1 MADSRVAA
9 RYIKSLIGLAVEQK
23 ALDQVHNDMLLF
35 DQVCKG
41 SRQFVIMLRSPL
53 IKHETKRA
61 VLRKLFTGKVN
72 KLTLA
77 MIDIITHK
85 NRESLLPQ
93 IASDFHAAYNV
104 HMGIVRAE
112 VTTTVPMHDSL
123 RKSVE
128 AIVKNLSQRD
138 KVEIEEKVDKDLIG
152 GFVLQVGDKQIDA
165 SVKGKLRTLRTAFES
180 DQPVLA
186 NEGTEKN

>member
-104 HMGIVRAE
+104 HTGIVRAE

-128 AIVKNLSQRD
+128 AIVKNLSQRE
-138 KVEIEEKVDKDLIG
+138 KVEIVEKVDKDLIG